1 MAKGTGDGPA
11 TATATTNAATSRRTA
26 NCVCVRCGENNNN
39 MIVKENV
46 ENEMD
51 FVSRNGEKFS
61 ENAS

>member
-1 MAKGTGDGPA
+1 MGQQQRQQRPLSQRGGQ
-11 TATATTNAATSRRTA
+11 RT
-26 NCVCVRCGENNNN
+26 VCVRCGENNNN

-51 FVSRNGEKFS
+51 FVSRNGENFS